1 METNLVISY
10 FHWYENVSVP
20 FNTEWIFF
28 STKYILVFFKK
39 CCGNQ
44 VKNLFI
50 VCHIQ
55 YQAHGNFLK
64 SDTQIKMHCK
74 YWSSLCKLSLN

>member
-1 METNLVISY
+1 METNLVILY
-10 FHWYENVSVP
+10 FHWYENVSVS
-20 FNTEWIFF
+20 FQYRVNFF

-44 VKNLFI
+44 VKNLFN

-64 SDTQIKMHCK
+64 SDTQIKNA
-74 YWSSLCKLSLN
+74 L